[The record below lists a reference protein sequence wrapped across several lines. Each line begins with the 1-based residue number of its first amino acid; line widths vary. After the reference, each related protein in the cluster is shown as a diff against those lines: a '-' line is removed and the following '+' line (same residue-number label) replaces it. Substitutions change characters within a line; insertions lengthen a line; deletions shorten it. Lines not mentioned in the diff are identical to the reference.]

1 MDATW
6 AIVEQNRRMRPI
18 VVPPRPPSPGFTL
31 IELLITVAIIGVL
44 ASIAYPSF
52 MDSIRK
58 SRRSDAVAAL
68 TRVQQA
74 QERWR
79 ASHGTYTAD
88 LGVDGLKVSNSSPDG
103 HYAIAVTANNATT
116 YTVTAAANSSSP
128 QASDTKCRSLQIT
141 MIDGGGVTAGL
152 VQFGSKNS
160 EGTLNVSS
168 GNPCWIK

>member
-1 MDATW
+1 
-6 AIVEQNRRMRPI
+6 MRPI

-52 MDSIRK
+52 MDSLRK

-79 ASHGTYTAD
+79 ASHATYTAD
-88 LGVDGLKVSNSSPDG
+88 LGVDGLKVSDSSPDG
-103 HYAIAVTANNATT
+103 HYALRVTANNATT
-116 YTVTAAANSSSP
+116 YTVIATANSSSP
-128 QASDTKCRSLQIT
+128 QASDSKCKSLQIR
-141 MIDGGGVTAGL
+141 MVDGGGNTAGL
-152 VQFGSKNS
+152 VEFGSTNAG
-160 EGTLNVSS
+160 GTLTTSS

>member
-1 MDATW
+1 
-6 AIVEQNRRMRPI
+6 MRPI

-52 MDSIRK
+52 MESVRK

-79 ASHGTYTAD
+79 ASNSTYTAD
-88 LGVDGLKVSNSSPDG
+88 LGGDLKVSDSSPDG
-103 HYAIAVTANNATT
+103 HYGLQVTANNATT
-116 YTVTAAANSSSP
+116 YTVIATAKSSSP
-128 QASDTKCRSLQIT
+128 QASDANCKSLQIK
-141 MIDGGGVTAGL
+141 MVDGGGNTAGL
-152 VQFGSKNS
+152 VQFGSTNAS
-160 EGTLNVSS
+160 GTLNTSS